1 MPKILTVSD
10 IKGNFYGGLPYNV
23 IWDFNDGSSPS
34 TLSISVINENGQY
47 PNLDNE
53 LTFLNTAT
61 VSIGNFVF
69 NGYLTSYDISKSP
82 DQKILTLKYVDKSAD
97 LERWYVGL
105 YNRHGKLT
113 GDAKNLIIV
122 GKEYHPCDK
131 DLDSTIEYSETGAK
145 VIDPC
150 DPCPNTPENKY
161 DKTCDE
167 SLGDFKILEV
177 YYTFNDLLGQLSKV
191 VQFEEPSNVDKKFR
205 AQHAGK
211 LKDVL
216 SSWCSDLGLAYYWD
230 PVTNKLLFVDRKK
243 PLRIPTADK
252 LESLANVID
261 LQYGASKQN
270 TFSRGFLGYFAKDG
284 LVKDYTCELSDKQGF
299 VTLNCLTMSDLL
311 DPDVYDET
319 NDAGIQFIKLKEVE
333 AALSYYGRSV
343 RDAFIWFYYY
353 TVLNAAKANEYKITK
368 LENGKEAPDQEGK
381 IMSQFGNLKVLDVY
395 SAQING
401 ANFTSCKR
409 KMSKE
414 DLKSLKEFD
423 KKNKRTE
430 QNPSYYFFVAEVN
443 EQLAEKQFSD
453 SEYMAKNFLGKF
465 WQKKFNTPIPG
476 STNSKNQI
484 NAESPDGSVQWYPA
498 RQDLNG
504 LEIFNFGHQVG
515 SPIASLQNGLK
526 ADEQSNR
533 DPFTQANG
541 GDKERKIRSN
551 SSFLLLNR
559 DAKWSPSGDDL
570 KYYDS
575 LFKWYEDHLP
585 KAFGNTEGRPKFLF
599 RLYPEAK
606 NNTNIKLFFARELD
620 TFDVSISSST
630 HPLDTPSQ
638 TDKTKTIE
646 QTSGI
651 SLSRPIGKYG
661 LKSNKCAKIK
671 LPGMEIFTPSQCLS
685 NIIAGYDDGDAGY
698 DVYIEAS
705 ANFAK
710 VIPRCQY
717 TITKDISNT
726 DVAQIDYHFKEIQEE
741 NMNSIRRGSS
751 PKCIISETDV
761 KAYVESIVENCAYE
775 MTEVQRTASFKV
787 AGLMPITQYSVA
799 DGLSSVQITVSDNGV
814 YTSYTFED
822 KVVQPPSEDY
832 FMQNLIDK
840 TKAIGSLNGN
850 MPTTNEINFLKESG
864 I

>member
-23 IWDFNDGSSPS
+23 TWDFNDGSSPS
-34 TLSISVINENGQY
+34 TLSVSVINENGQY

-131 DLDSTIEYSETGAK
+131 NLDSTLDFSETDA
-145 VIDPC
+145 VIIDPC

-161 DKTCDE
+161 DKTCDQ
-167 SLGDFKILEV
+167 SLSDFKIFEV
-177 YYTFNDLLGQLSKV
+177 YYTFNDLLQQLSKV
-191 VQFEEPSNVDKKFR
+191 VQFEQPSNVNKKFR
-205 AQHAGK
+205 AQHYGK

-230 PVTNKLLFVDRKK
+230 PVTSKLFFVDRKK
-243 PLRIPTADK
+243 PLRIPNANT
-252 LESLANVID
+252 LEGLPNVID
-261 LQYGASKQN
+261 LQYGASKQS
-270 TFSRGFLGYFAKDG
+270 TFSRGLLGYFAKDG
-284 LVKDYTCELSDKQGF
+284 LVKDYTCELDERQGF
-299 VTLNCLTMSDLL
+299 IVLNCLTMSDLL
-311 DPDVYDET
+311 DPDVYGET
-319 NDAGIQFIKLKEVE
+319 NDAGIEFIKLKELE

-353 TVLNAAKANEYKITK
+353 TVLNAAKANEYKIIK
-368 LENGKEAPDQEGK
+368 GENGREAPDQQNK

-423 KKNKRTE
+423 KKNNRTE

-443 EQLAEKQFSD
+443 EELAEKQFSD

-465 WQKKFNTPIPG
+465 WHKKFNTPIPG
-476 STNSKNQI
+476 ATNSKSQI

-504 LEIFNFGHQVG
+504 LEIFNFGHQSG
-515 SPIASLQNGLK
+515 SMIANLQNGLK
-526 ADEQSNR
+526 ADEASNQ

-541 GDKERKIRSN
+541 GDQEKKIRSN

-559 DAKWSPSGDDL
+559 DAKWSPTGDDL

-575 LFKWYEDHLP
+575 LFKWYEEHLP

-620 TFDVSISSST
+620 NFEVGISTSD

-646 QTSGI
+646 RTDGTSQTQS
-651 SLSRPIGKYG
+651 IGKYG
-661 LKSNKCAKIK
+661 LKSNKCVKIK

-685 NIIAGYDDGDAGY
+685 NIVGGYDDGDAGY
-698 DVYIEAS
+698 EVYIQAS
-705 ANFAK
+705 ASFSK
-710 VIPRCQY
+710 VIPKLQY
-717 TITKDISNT
+717 TITKDISNI
-726 DVAQIDYHFKEIQEE
+726 DVAQLDYNFKEIRED
-741 NMNSIRRGSS
+741 NMGLVRGVSQ
-751 PKCIISETDV
+751 KCIISQGDV
-761 KAYVESIVENCAYE
+761 KTYVESIVENCAYE
-775 MTEVQRTASFKV
+775 MAEVQRTASFKV
-787 AGLMPITQYSVA
+787 AGLMPITQYGVA

-840 TKAIGSLNGN
+840 TRAIGGLNGN
-850 MPTTNEINFLKESG
+850 MPTTNEINFLKDSG